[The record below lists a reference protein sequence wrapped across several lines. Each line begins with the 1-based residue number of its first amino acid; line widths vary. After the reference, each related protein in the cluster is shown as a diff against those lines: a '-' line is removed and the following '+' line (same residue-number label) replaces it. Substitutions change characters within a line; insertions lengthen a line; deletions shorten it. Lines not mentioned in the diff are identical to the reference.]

1 MSLLAIEDLEAGYGE
16 IIALARGQRL
26 TVEPGEVVTII
37 GSNGAGKT
45 TLLRTISGLVKARSG
60 RICLRRARHR
70 LRRPAQN
77 RARGPRAGRRKGA

>member
-1 MSLLAIEDLEAGYGE
+1 MSLLVIDNLEAGFGE
-16 IIALARGQRL
+16 ITALHGIQI

-60 RICLRRARHR
+60 RIVF
-70 LRRPAQN
+70 
-77 RARGPRAGRRKGA
+77 AGRDIAAAPRTRSFAQASCRPRKGA